1 MKNIKKRLIG
11 WTLGLTLSL
20 GVGIGIASNTHSE
33 IARVE
38 AASTTYTH
46 PLTAKPAIDADNELS
61 TVTWHV
67 TGKNVNAY
75 NSSMYAGVQFG
86 TKKVA
91 GSITFKS
98 KFAWGEETAAKTFFG
113 KTKVEKVKVWL
124 NAGTDVPTAS
134 VTIGSVA
141 AIPDGT
147 VVAKNTEAKSYKDTT
162 CVTFTPANGADS
174 GIIEISASTKSKAG
188 YFSAIEVIA
197 TEGVQK
203 NLTSIEITTHPT
215 KTEYYAGDKFDPTG
229 LVVEKTFDDNTKEE
243 FPYAGNEDDFEFN
256 PKKTDE
262 LQETNNSVE
271 ITVGG
276 KTANL
281 PITVKPART
290 ITGVTLDGNMNN
302 KTYYEDDAWDVSGLY
317 LTVNWNEGEPTIIQL
332 TDLKVETDYHLDSD
346 VATIGTTSLH
356 ITGTYNEFGFGKT
369 IEGLTVTERP
379 NTIKIAYEAAGSLEL
394 TGTTSDSYEF
404 SGVVVGTI
412 GNSFFVQDRGY
423 GMYVYNN
430 AVSGLAVGKRIDIKS
445 TLQTYSGAIET
456 LAVSSA
462 TLGKEA
468 VMPVAATISS
478 AADLK
483 ALKQNVLVD
492 LEAVMPAT
500 LGDWAPGQKG
510 AHALNTLTVGTDE
523 IVMKFDKF
531 AYNKSSVS
539 GIYSSLAGKKVSIKN
554 AVSSARA
561 AFEANQLL
569 LTEQTTIEVIK
580 DDYNDALAFGTSFL
594 NKTVEA
600 CTDGTKD
607 NSEALKTAW
616 ATLNTE
622 FNALSDGAKKFVKGA
637 VANNAGTDL
646 EKAMARYDHI
656 VKRYSAAHT
665 EISDFIG
672 RGVTASLTNQL
683 FKANTTNNIMVISL
697 IACASVAAI
706 GSFFFLRKR
715 KEQN

>member
-11 WTLGLTLSL
+11 WTLGLALSL

-33 IARVE
+33 ITGVE
-38 AASTTYTH
+38 
-46 PLTAKPAIDADNELS
+46 
-61 TVTWHV
+61 
-67 TGKNVNAY
+67 
-75 NSSMYAGVQFG
+75 
-86 TKKVA
+86 
-91 GSITFKS
+91 
-98 KFAWGEETAAKTFFG
+98 
-113 KTKVEKVKVWL
+113 
-124 NAGTDVPTAS
+124 
-134 VTIGSVA
+134 
-141 AIPDGT
+141 
-147 VVAKNTEAKSYKDTT
+147 
-162 CVTFTPANGADS
+162 
-174 GIIEISASTKSKAG
+174 
-188 YFSAIEVIA
+188 A
-197 TEGVQK
+197 TEGTTVTKTTNDLVTENSWTVSVGQTIGTKLSSFRLDGNITVSFKGSGNTATIWDTNGVRDLRVYGTK
-203 NLTSIEITTHPT
+203 NKTYGSVKFAGAEGITIKSVRLVYTFENKPNGITPSIESNKDYSVNGQAQEFTLVNGTKNGQLRITSFSCTYTAPLSVALKSVSIKT
-215 KTEYYAGDKFDPTG
+215 APKTEYYAGDKFDPTG
-229 LVVEKTFDDNTKEE
+229 LVVTKTFDDGSNEDL
-243 FPYAGNEDDFEFN
+243 PYAGKEDPNFKFN
-256 PKKTDE
+256 PDLDTE
-262 LQETNNSVE
+262 LQETNTFVE

-276 KTANL
+276 KTVNQS
-281 PITVKPART
+281 ITVKPART

-332 TDLKVETDYHLDSD
+332 KDLKVKTDYFLDSD

-356 ITGTYNEFGFGKT
+356 ITGTYNEFDFEKT

-379 NTIKIAYEAAGSLEL
+379 NTVKIAYEAAESFGLSYN
-394 TGTTSDSYEF
+394 TSTVVYEF

-445 TLQTYSGAIET
+445 TLQTYSGMIET
-456 LAVSSA
+456 KTVSSA
-462 TLGKEA
+462 TLGGEA
-468 VMPVAATISS
+468 AMPVAAAISS

-500 LGDWAPGQKG
+500 LGDWTPGQKG
-510 AHALNTLTVGTDE
+510 AHALNTLMVGTDE
-523 IVMKFDKF
+523 ITMKFDKF

-554 AVSSARA
+554 AVSSAHDTL
-561 AFEANQLL
+561 EANQLL

-594 NKTVEA
+594 NKTATA

-616 ATLNTE
+616 TALNTE
-622 FNALSDGAKKFVKGA
+622 FNALSDGAKKVVKEA
-637 VANNAGTDL
+637 IANNAGTDL

-656 VKRYSAAHT
+656 VKRYSAVHT
-665 EISDFIG
+665 EIDDFIG
-672 RGVTASLTNQL
+672 RGVTTSLTNQL
-683 FKANTTNNIMVISL
+683 FKTNTTNNIMVISL
-697 IACASVAAI
+697 IACASAAAI
-706 GSFFFLRKR
+706 GSFFFIRKR

>member
-11 WTLGLTLSL
+11 WTLGLALSL

-33 IARVE
+33 ITGVE
-38 AASTTYTH
+38 AASTTYIH
-46 PLTAKPAIDADNELS
+46 PFATDQIPQSLPADVKLS
-61 TVTWHV
+61 NIEWNV
-67 TGKNVNAY
+67 TGTNVFAY
-75 NSSMYAGVQFG
+75 NSKNYAGVQFG
-86 TKKVA
+86 TSKKN
-91 GSITFKS
+91 GSLSFKS
-98 KFAWGEETAAKTFFG
+98 KLAWGKDATAANYFG
-113 KTKVEKVKVWL
+113 KTKVEQVKVWL
-124 NAGTDVPTAS
+124 NAGSDVPTAN
-134 VTIGSVA
+134 VTVGGVA
-141 AIPDGT
+141 ATSNGT
-147 VVAKNTEAKSYKDTT
+147 VVAKNTNAKSYTDTT
-162 CVTFTPANGADS
+162 CVIFTPADGGDS

-203 NLTSIEITTHPT
+203 NLTSIEITTPPT

-229 LVVEKTFDDNTKEE
+229 LVVTKTFDDNTTEDL
-243 FPYAGNEDDFEFN
+243 PYNDSNKDDFTFN
-256 PKKTDE
+256 PASELKT
-262 LQETNNSVE
+262 TNTAVA

-276 KTANL
+276 QTVNQS
-281 PITVKPART
+281 ITVKPART
-290 ITGVTLDGNMNN
+290 ITSVTLDGDMT
-302 KTYYEDDAWDVSGLY
+302 KKDYYEGDAWDVSGLH
-317 LTVNWNEGEPTIIQL
+317 LTVNWNEGEPTTIQL
-332 TDLKVETDYHLDSD
+332 VDLKTNYLLDSD
-346 VATIGTTSLH
+346 IATIGTTSLY
-356 ITGTYNEFGFGKT
+356 ITGNYNGFDFEKT
-369 IEGLTVTERP
+369 IEGLTVTEKP
-379 NTIKIAYEAAGSLEL
+379 SSMQIAYEAAKKLGLK
-394 TGTTSDSYEF
+394 GQTTVDYEF

-412 GNSFFVQDRGY
+412 GNSFFVQDKDY

-430 AVSGLAVGKRIDIKS
+430 AVSGLAVGKMIDIKS

-456 LAVSSA
+456 LTVSSA

-468 VMPVAATISS
+468 AMPTTATISS
-478 AADLK
+478 VADLK

-500 LGDWAPGQKG
+500 LGDWTPGKSG
-510 AHALNTLTVGTDE
+510 ANALNTLTVGADE

-554 AVSSARA
+554 AVSTAHDTL
-561 AFEANQLL
+561 EANQLL
-569 LTEQTTIEVIK
+569 LTEQTTIEVIE
-580 DDYNDALAFGTSFL
+580 DDDAKALAFGTSFL
-594 NKTVEA
+594 NTTAAA

-616 ATLNTE
+616 TALTNE
-622 FNALSDGAKKFVKGA
+622 FSALSDGAKKLVKDA
-637 VANNAGTDL
+637 VANDAGTDL

-656 VKRYSAAHT
+656 VKRYSAVHI
-665 EISDFIG
+665 EINDFIG
-672 RGVTASLTNQL
+672 RGVTTSLTNQL

-706 GSFFFLRKR
+706 GSFFFIRKR

>member
-11 WTLGLTLSL
+11 WTLGLALSL

-33 IARVE
+33 ISGVE
-38 AASTTYTH
+38 AATGETKTLIIDGSKLPSKATTADSTIKYGDFDITFSKG
-46 PLTAKPAIDADNELS
+46 AKSQAASGTNKFAGTEDAILI
-61 TVTWHV
+61 
-67 TGKNVNAY
+67 GKKGAYIYNVAPIG
-75 NSSMYAGVQFG
+75 SKITKFEIYANKGASQ
-86 TKKVA
+86 KVA
-91 GSITFKS
+91 VGVNFSAEKIAKYNASSANTFAPVLSSLDHVYDASDKLPLNATYFWYQVTNANNSQVMFRITYES
-98 KFAWGEETAAKTFFG
+98 LALESVSVETPP
-113 KTKVEKVKVWL
+113 TKV
-124 NAGTDVPTAS
+124 S
-134 VTIGSVA
+134 
-141 AIPDGT
+141 
-147 VVAKNTEAKSYKDTT
+147 
-162 CVTFTPANGADS
+162 
-174 GIIEISASTKSKAG
+174 
-188 YFSAIEVIA
+188 
-197 TEGVQK
+197 
-203 NLTSIEITTHPT
+203 
-215 KTEYYAGDKFDPTG
+215 YYAGDKFDPTG
-229 LVVEKTFDDNTKEE
+229 LIVKKTFGNGTTENL
-243 FPYAGNEDDFEFN
+243 PYKDNEDKFEFH
-256 PKKTDE
+256 PSLTDE
-262 LQETNNSVE
+262 LKETDKAIA

-276 KTANL
+276 KTVNL
-281 PITVKPART
+281 PITVKQARA
-290 ITGVTLDGNMNN
+290 ITSVTLDGDMT
-302 KTYYEDDAWDVSGLY
+302 KKAYYEDDAWDVSGLY

-346 VATIGTTSLH
+346 VAAIGTTSLH

-379 NTIKIAYEAAGSLEL
+379 NTVKIAYEAAGSLEL

-554 AVSSARA
+554 AVSSAHDT
-561 AFEANQLL
+561 FEANQLL

-706 GSFFFLRKR
+706 GSFFFIRKR